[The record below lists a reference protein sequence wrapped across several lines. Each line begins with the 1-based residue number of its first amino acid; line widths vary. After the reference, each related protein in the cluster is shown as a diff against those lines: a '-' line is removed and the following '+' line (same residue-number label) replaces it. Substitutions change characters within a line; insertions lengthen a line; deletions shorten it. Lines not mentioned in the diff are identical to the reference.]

1 MTKHI
6 LELTTTQIEQIIWAI
21 DLAENTL
28 EDLSDADLNRMNIN
42 IDRKVLFALAE
53 KLETL
58 SGVKAGA

>member
-1 MTKHI
+1 MHT

-53 KLETL
+53 TLETL
-58 SGVKAGA
+58 TGVKAGA